1 MYHRALPVIRT
12 AAGAFLCGGDTM
24 AEIPKIR
31 TPIVCVLGH
40 VDHGK
45 TSLLDRIRGSSV
57 VDHEAGAIT
66 QHIGATLVPIDSI
79 LSMAGATGKAVIEV
93 PGLLFI
99 DTPGH
104 HAFTTLRARGGALA
118 ELAILVVDINE
129 GFQPQTREAVQI
141 LRQYRTPFVVAATK
155 IDRIHGW
162 RVQERALF
170 LKTYEMQGERSR
182 STLEHKMYEIVGT
195 LSEMGFSTERFDRVT
210 DFQRTVAIV
219 PVSAHTG
226 EGIGD
231 LLMVLVGLA
240 QRFLKEDLAF
250 SAEGAARGTVLE
262 VKEER
267 GLGMT
272 LDLILFNGTLRV
284 GDEVV
289 VATHD
294 GVTQTKVRSL
304 FKPRPM
310 KEIRVEDRFERV
322 KEVVAAAGIKVS
334 APGLDDV
341 IAGSPLYGVRGD
353 RDQVVQQ
360 VRQEMEEIHVLLSHE
375 GVTIKADTIG
385 ALEALSKELQD
396 HQIGVMKAEVGPVSR
411 HDLIEVQTIENPL
424 HSVMLCFN
432 TPLLPDVAELL
443 NDPSFAR
450 VRVFRGSVIYQL
462 INEYVAWKDE
472 ELKKKARQQFEQVV
486 LPAKIQLLP
495 HCVFR
500 QSNPAVVGVRV
511 ISGKLRSGVD
521 LADRNGRRIG
531 HLKTMQLRQEA
542 VAEAETGTELAIS
555 IDGPTVGRQINV
567 HDVLYVD
574 VPERHVKVLEHEMM
588 ENLNPAL
595 KEALAEFAAL
605 RRKENS
611 FWGK

>member
-1 MYHRALPVIRT
+1 
-12 AAGAFLCGGDTM
+12 M